1 MNEFYP
7 DNGSSGEIERLSLH
21 VPDFLEERLHA
32 FDDAV
37 KFFRTGKP
45 VVVGRNPGTGAIV
58 LQSND
63 YLNMSS
69 HPNIVGAQ
77 IEKLYKAVK
86 EPVMSAVFLHE
97 GSEKDLFEIKMAR
110 FAGFESAILCQSGWM
125 ANVGLMQ
132 AVANAK
138 TPVYIDFFTH
148 MSLWEGIRVS
158 GSPFHVFMHNDAE
171 HLEKLVSTHGRGI
184 ILVDSLYSTTG
195 DIAPLVAIIDI
206 ANRYDC
212 VSVVDES
219 HSLGTHGP
227 EGAGLVASLGL
238 TEKVHFITASL
249 AKAFA
254 GRAGIIFC
262 TKRFADYFPYTSFP
276 AIFSSALLPYEIAGL
291 SATLDMITNGDERRR
306 ELHEKAAFLRNGLT
320 QLGYALASE
329 SQIISLEP
337 GAESNMELLR
347 DVLEDRNVFGSVF
360 CAPATP
366 KNRSLMRFSLHSG
379 LSMDDLRHVIDVC
392 GSIREEVGMWEW
404 KSTKRRYNG
413 SGRPS

>member
-1 MNEFYP
+1 MNELNTDIDP
-7 DNGSSGEIERLSLH
+7 SGEKERFSLH
-21 VPDFLEERLHA
+21 VPDFLEERLNA

-45 VVVGRNPGTGAIV
+45 VVVGRNPGDGAII

-63 YLNMSS
+63 YLNLSR
-69 HPNIVGAQ
+69 HPNISRAQ
-77 IEKLYKAVK
+77 IEKLDNSVK

-97 GSEKDLFEIKMAR
+97 GSEKDLFEIRMAR
-110 FAGFESAILCQSGWM
+110 FAGFESAILCQSGWS

-132 AVANAK
+132 AIANGK

-148 MSLWEGIRVS
+148 MSLWEGIKVS
-158 GSPFHVFMHNDAE
+158 GSPFHVFMHNDAG
-171 HLEKLVSTHGRGI
+171 HLEKLVSQHGRGI

-195 DIAPLVAIIDI
+195 DIAPLEDIIEI

-238 TEKVHFITASL
+238 SEKVHFITASL

-254 GRAGIIFC
+254 GRAGIILC
-262 TKRFADYFPYTSFP
+262 SKRFAAFFPYTAFP
-276 AIFSSALLPYEIAGL
+276 AIFSSALLPHEIAGL
-291 SATLDMITNGDERRR
+291 SATLDVIIDGNERRQQ
-306 ELHEKAAFLRNGLT
+306 LHEKAAFLRSGLAK
-320 QLGYALASE
+320 LGYALASE

-337 GAESNMELLR
+337 GIESNMELLR
-347 DVLEDRNVFGSVF
+347 DILEDRNVFGSVF

-366 KNRSLMRFSLHSG
+366 KNRSLMRFSLHAG
-379 LSMDDLRHVIDVC
+379 LSMDDLRTVVDIC

-404 KSTKRRYNG
+404 KSTKRKK
-413 SGRPS
+413 